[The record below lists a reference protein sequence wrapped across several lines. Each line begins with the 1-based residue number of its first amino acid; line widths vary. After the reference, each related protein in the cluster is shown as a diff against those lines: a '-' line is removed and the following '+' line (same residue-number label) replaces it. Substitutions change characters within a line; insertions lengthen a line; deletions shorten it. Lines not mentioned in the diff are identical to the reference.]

1 MCYPA
6 PPPSL
11 PLSPGANREM
21 KDVVCFH
28 AGDFNE
34 VALALQLDL
43 FEPPMSQVCV
53 CVCVCECVCECVC
66 VYSLAYI
73 ASSLHSATATGKE
86 KLWSGGQEHSHMYL
100 HVNA

>member
-1 MCYPA
+1 MLGQSTSAPRLPSHAREGSLGTRLEECHRVVAYIRVCYPA

-53 CVCVCECVCECVC
+53 CECVC
-66 VYSLAYI
+66 VCVCVR
-73 ASSLHSATATGKE
+73 E
-86 KLWSGGQEHSHMYL
+86 
-100 HVNA
+100 